1 MIGFVKGLDV
11 FVTGRNLFL
20 STKYTGVDPE
30 TSLVGAVNG
39 QGIDYFNN
47 PGIRS
52 FGFGIRA
59 GF

>member
-1 MIGFVKGLDV
+1 V
-11 FVTGRNLFL
+11 FL

-30 TSLVGAVNG
+30 TSLVGSGNG

-52 FGFGIRA
+52 YGFGIRA
-59 GF
+59 SF